1 MEWLGSCSK
10 FNHIRKDLNMLIDEI
25 KKASLQA
32 MKERDSVKRG
42 ILSVVIT
49 KYNNLAIE
57 LKAKGQEANDV
68 SCANIIQKTIKEL
81 EDERANFDELGR
93 ADKVAEIDK
102 QYETI
107 KVFLPKQLSEC
118 EIREIIASL
127 EDKSMP
133 SIMKHFKANYDGQ
146 VNMSLVSAIARDL

>member
-1 MEWLGSCSK
+1 
-10 FNHIRKDLNMLIDEI
+10 MLIDEI
-25 KKASLQA
+25 KKANMQA

-57 LKAKGQEANDV
+57 LKAKGQDV
-68 SCANIIQKTIKEL
+68 TDAACANIIQKTIKEL

-118 EIREIIASL
+118 EIRDIIAGL

-133 SIMKHFKANYDGQ
+133 SIMKYFKANYDGQ
-146 VNMSLVSAIARDL
+146 VNMSLVSAVARDL

>member
-1 MEWLGSCSK
+1 
-10 FNHIRKDLNMLIDEI
+10 MLIDEI
-25 KKASLQA
+25 KKANMQA
-32 MKERDSVKRG
+32 MKERDPVKRG

-57 LKAKGQEANDV
+57 LKAKGQEVTDAG
-68 SCANIIQKTIKEL
+68 CANIIQKTIKEL

-118 EIREIIASL
+118 EIREIIARL

-133 SIMKHFKANYDGQ
+133 GIMKYFKANYDGQ
-146 VNMSLVSAIARDL
+146 VNMSLVSAIARDQ